1 MSHSGSALINP
12 IKILHKLAIKPGMR
26 VADFGC
32 GFLGHFI
39 FPLSEM
45 VGQDGIVYGVDIM
58 KQALETV
65 QKRARHEGKTN
76 IQTIWSDIELYEKTP
91 LPPENLDGVCLV
103 NTLFLIQNKLSVLQ
117 EVARLLK
124 KAGFVLIIDWEK
136 KLCSVGP
143 EISDMAI
150 PTEIMDMAQK
160 CGFKLEEK
168 FLAGDCHYGLIFRK
182 M

>member
-12 IKILHKLAIKPGMR
+12 LTVIEKIGVKPGMR

-39 FPLSEM
+39 FPLSDC
-45 VGQDGIVYGVDIM
+45 VGDEGVVYGVDIM

-65 QKRARHEGKTN
+65 RRRSRHEGRTN
-76 IQTIWSDIELYEKTP
+76 IHTVWSDIEAYEKTP
-91 LPPENLDGVCLV
+91 LPRAGLDGIFLV
-103 NTLFLIQNKLSVLQ
+103 NTLFLVENKLSTLR

-124 KAGFVLIIDWEK
+124 SGGFMLIIDWEK

-143 EISDMAI
+143 EIPDMAI
-150 PTEIMDMAQK
+150 PVEIMEIAK
-160 CGFKLEEK
+160 EAGFSLQEK

-182 M
+182 T